1 MTAPSDRLVDA
12 LRASL
17 TQNERLRAK
26 NEQLTARNEQLAATS
41 GEPIAIVGIG
51 CRYPGSV
58 SSAQDLWQLVVD
70 GTDAIG
76 DLPDDR
82 GWKQQVLDL
91 AAAGDGIGPAP
102 QGGFIDDADRFDASV
117 FGIAPREALAMD
129 PQQRLL
135 LETSWE
141 VFESVGIVPSSMKR
155 SRTGVFIGATSTGYG
170 AGVTTLPEGVGT
182 YLVSGTSSSVI
193 SGRLS
198 YVYGLEGPAVTV
210 DTACSSSLV
219 ALHLAAQALRN
230 GECSLAL
237 AGGVTVMSTASIFH
251 GFSSQGMMA
260 PNSRCKPFAA
270 AADGTSWAEGVG
282 LLLVE
287 RLSDARRNGRR
298 VLAVLRGSAVNQDG
312 ASNGLT
318 APNGPS
324 QQRVIRAALADA
336 GLSPDQVDMVEAHG
350 TGTTLGDP
358 IEAQALLAT
367 YGQQRDPE
375 LPLWLGSVKS
385 NIGHSQAAS
394 GLAGVIKTVMAL
406 RNGQVPRTLHVDA
419 PSPHIDWSAGDV
431 RLAEEPRDWPRLGR
445 PRRAAVSSFGLS
457 GTNAHVILEQ
467 ADPDDDPPPAEPGKQ
482 RADGPL
488 GHGPVPWLLSAA
500 TPEALR
506 ARARQLA
513 TWSVREPRPDPVA
526 VGAALATTRT
536 VFEHR
541 AVVLVDDLDRAR
553 EPLRAL
559 DSGVPSPLLVEG
571 SAAVRGK
578 VVFVFPGQ
586 GSQWTGMAT
595 RLRDECPEFA
605 AHLAACEEALA
616 PWTDRPLSEVL
627 DDEAALTRVDV
638 VQPALWAVLVSLA
651 RLWQDHGVR
660 PAAVL
665 GHSQGEIAAAC
676 AAGALSLEDGA
687 KVVALRSRA
696 IAAELAG
703 DGGMASVALPV
714 DAVLARFQGADH
726 RLSIAAHNG
735 PRSTVVSGD
744 QDRLADF
751 LRACEAEGVRVRHI
765 PVDYASHSA
774 QVESLRDRL
783 LTDLADIRP
792 RGSDLPFWSTVTGDW
807 IDTARLDA
815 DYWYRN
821 LRQTVLLEEGVRA
834 LLASG
839 HGVFV
844 ETSPHPVLTAAV
856 EECAED
862 AEADAAVIGT
872 LRRADDSLSRF
883 RTSLAEAAVR
893 AGRIGLGPL
902 FAGIDA
908 ADVALPTYPFQG
920 ARYWL
925 SPGATAIEPGALGL
939 DAADHPVL
947 GAAVELADRDAV
959 VLTGVVDAADPS
971 VRHDAQGL
979 PTLGAAALAELAVR
993 AADEV
998 GATVAGLVLD
1008 RPLVLPTAGAT
1019 RIQVTAA
1026 GIGGSAGTLTVHAR
1040 HPATAGGRWVR
1051 HAGATLT
1058 DVSPPPV
1065 VEDGNRPPPDAD
1077 PLPLPDDDGSP
1088 DGAVVRGLWRR
1099 GGDVFADVVL
1109 GENAREVRGYH
1120 IHPAL
1125 FDAALRAWHLARS
1138 PQDEGTGRLPTS
1150 LGRVAVHAIG
1160 ADSARVRLRPGA
1172 DDTVTATFADAA
1184 GQPLADL
1191 GPVVFGPVA
1200 AGDSAVPADLPH
1212 DTLFSVE
1219 WAAVTITPEAPPANW
1234 ALLTD
1239 DPGHVGLSA
1248 ALRDTRTETGTGA
1261 EVWVHRDLATLT
1273 AAVAAGARAPDVVV
1287 VPAAASGAG
1296 PEAAA
1301 CAALELM
1308 QAFVADD
1315 RLADSR
1321 LVLLTR
1327 SAVVASVGEAPDLEA
1342 APLWGLVGSADAEHP
1357 GRVLL
1362 LDTGTDTGTDIA
1374 TDTTTDTRVF
1384 ADLLC
1389 EALAAGEP
1397 RLAIRAGTLRAPR
1410 LSRAGTTP
1418 AADHTPLDPNGTALI
1433 TGGTGTLGAL
1443 LARHLVRNHG
1453 VRHLLLL
1460 SRRGPAAPGAEE
1472 LTAELHEL
1480 GAHVTVAACDAADRN
1495 ALAAVLAAVP
1505 VDHPLTAVVHAAGV
1519 LDDAVLDALTP
1530 ERVAGVFRPKADA
1543 ARHLDELTR
1552 DAPLAAF
1559 VLFSSAAGV
1568 LGTAGQANYAA
1579 ANTFLDALAARRH
1592 AHGLPGTA
1600 LAWGMWAEL
1609 SELTRRV
1616 QTAGQ
1621 DRMVDA
1627 GFRTLSTADGLA
1639 IFDAAVR
1646 TDTALFV
1653 PLPTDLA
1660 VLTRQLA
1667 GNPPPP
1673 LYRGLLRTP
1682 LRRAVGTKAGN
1693 SPDLAARLAGE
1704 PPAER
1709 TRILLDLVR
1718 EQAAAVLG
1726 HAGVDAVGPGRPFR
1740 ELGFDSLSSVDLR
1753 NRLAAAVGL
1762 RLPVGLIYDHPTPG
1776 ALAQYL
1782 RSRLTGDP
1790 DEAAGPVP
1798 TRSDAPVG
1806 EDDPVVVVGMSCR
1819 LPGGIESPDELW
1831 NLLASGGDAVGP
1843 VPDDRGWNLDRFAAW
1858 NQAMPG
1864 VGLLSEGGFITGASG
1879 FDPAFFDISPEEALV
1894 IDPQQRLLLELA
1906 WEALERT
1913 GEDPRQLRGS
1923 RTGVYLGTF
1932 SQNYVSDLRQ
1942 VPEASLPYVS
1952 SGAGSPFAC
1961 ARVAYTFGLEGPTL
1975 AVDTGCS
1982 SSGVALHLACQAL
1995 RRGECASALVGGVTV
2010 LAFPAAFENLG
2021 GIASDGRCKS
2031 FSADADGT
2039 GWGEGAGVLVV
2050 ERLSEARR
2058 RGHRVLAVIRGSAL
2072 NHNGASNGLTAPH
2085 GPSQSQVMRLALAE
2099 AGLGP
2104 TDIDVIEA
2112 HGTGTPLGDA
2122 VEAEAVIDAY
2132 GRHRPADRPLWVGSV
2147 KANIGHPHAA
2157 SGVVGV
2163 IKTILAMRHGIVP
2176 EALHAA
2182 EPLPDVDWQDS
2193 GITLAHR
2200 AVPWPET
2207 GRPRRAG
2214 VSSFGGNGTKVHL
2227 ILEQAPDDPTAPPS
2241 RDAPDTGSAP
2251 LPCLL
2256 SARTGPALAEQA
2268 RRLRER
2274 LVEAD
2279 TVTPTDVAWSL
2290 ATTRSA
2296 FEERAVILAR
2306 DRSELLDVLAALAA
2320 GLPHPA
2326 LVTGRSASEGARLV
2340 ALLPDAEERLPA
2352 AEAEFYAAFPA
2363 YAHAWDGAAGALAPY
2378 LDRPLPLPGTD
2389 GEPLVSAAAFASHV
2403 AGYRLLE
2410 SQGLRP
2416 DALLGRGLGQ
2426 IAAAH
2431 LGGSLTLRQ
2440 AAAVVAGRT
2449 DDLDDRTIARPRIP
2463 ALRAGSG
2470 EPIDAEA
2477 LLTGAAPVVGEPM
2490 RERGGASVARG
2501 TDLVVNL
2508 GAAEDRP
2515 DSGAAVTVHLRQ
2527 APGSGAIAS
2536 ALARLYV
2543 AGADLDHA
2551 ALFRGVQARRIDLPT
2566 YPFQREPYW
2575 LGAFRPSTTD
2585 GGSTMTDEPT
2595 RKKIITEYY
2604 RRLNAGD
2611 VAGVVAMFAGD
2622 GYIEDPLGAPVTRG
2636 HEALRHFYD
2645 VTITQADIKDTVHSI
2660 VGAHDDRHVAAAVTA
2675 DLINVED
2682 PERKRVTV
2690 DAVMT
2695 FRIDNDGLI
2704 EEARTF
2710 WGATDVTM

>member
-1 MTAPSDRLVDA
+1 MTASPDRLVEA

-17 TQNERLRAK
+17 TRNEEL
-26 NEQLTARNEQLAATS
+26 QARNEQLSARNAELADGA
-41 GEPIAIVGIG
+41 GEPIAIVGMS
-51 CRYPGSV
+51 CRFPGSV
-58 SSAQDLWQLVVD
+58 ADPQDLWRLVVE

-91 AAAGDGIGPAP
+91 AATGIGIGALP
-102 QGGFIDDADRFDASV
+102 QGGFIDHADRFDAAV

-141 VFESVGIVPSSMKR
+141 VFESVGIVPSSLKR
-155 SRTGVFIGATSTGYG
+155 SRTGVFIGATATGYG
-170 AGVTTLPEGVGT
+170 TGVTELPEGVAGH
-182 YLVSGTSSSVI
+182 LVSGTAGSVM

-219 ALHLAAQALRN
+219 ALHLAAQALRT

-237 AGGVTVMSTASIFH
+237 AGGVTVMSTASIFF
-251 GFSSQGMMA
+251 GFGSQGMMA

-270 AADGTSWAEGVG
+270 AADGTSWAEGAG
-282 LLLVE
+282 LLLLE

-336 GLSPDQVDMVEAHG
+336 GLTPDQIDVVEAHG

-367 YGQQRDPE
+367 YGRDRDPQR
-375 LPLWLGSVKS
+375 PLWLGSIKS

-394 GLAGVIKTVMAL
+394 GIAGVIKTVLAV
-406 RNGQVPRTLHVDA
+406 RHAHVPRTLHVDA
-419 PSPHIDWSAGDV
+419 PSPHIDWSAGEV
-431 RLAEEPRDWPRLGR
+431 RLADEARDWPPVDR

-467 ADPDDDPPPAEPGKQ
+467 ADPQDDPPPAEPSEQ
-482 RADGPL
+482 RPAGPL
-488 GHGPVPWLLSAA
+488 GRGPVPWLLSAA
-500 TPEALR
+500 TPQALR
-506 ARARQLA
+506 ARAGQLA
-513 TWSVREPRPDPVA
+513 RWCAGEARPDPA
-526 VGAALATTRT
+526 RVGAALARTRT
-536 VFEHR
+536 AFEHR
-541 AVVLVDDLDRAR
+541 AVVLVEDSDRAH
-553 EPLRAL
+553 EPLHAL
-559 DSGVPSPLLVEG
+559 ESGTASALLVEG
-571 SAAVRGK
+571 PAVVRGK

-586 GSQWTGMAT
+586 GSQWTGMAG
-595 RLRDECPEFA
+595 RLRRESPEFA
-605 AHLAACEEALA
+605 AHLAECEQALA
-616 PWTDRPLSEVL
+616 PWIDRRLTEVL
-627 DDEAALTRVDV
+627 DDEAALARVDL

-676 AAGALSLEDGA
+676 VAGALSLEDGA

-696 IAAELAG
+696 IAASLAG
-703 DGGMASVALPV
+703 HGGMASVALPV
-714 DAVLARFQGADH
+714 AEVQARCERAGL

-735 PRSTVVSGD
+735 PRSTVVSGLPGQLD
-744 QDRLADF
+744 AFVRS
-751 LRACEAEGVRVRHI
+751 CEADEVRVRRI

-783 LTDLADIRP
+783 IADLADITP
-792 RGSDLPFWSTVTGDW
+792 RTCAVPFRSTVTGDW
-807 IDTARLDA
+807 IDTALLDA

-821 LRQTVLLEEGVRA
+821 LRRTVLLEEGVRA

-844 ETSPHPVLTAAV
+844 EVGPHPVLTAAI
-856 EECAED
+856 EECAEH
-862 AEADAAVIGT
+862 AEADAAVVAT
-872 LRRADDSLSRF
+872 LRRDDDSLLRF
-883 RTSLAEAAVR
+883 RTSLGEAAVR
-893 AGRIGLGPL
+893 GARIDLGPL
-902 FAGIDA
+902 FAGIGT

-925 SPGATAIEPGALGL
+925 SPGPNTAEPAALGL
-939 DAADHPVL
+939 DPADHPIL
-947 GAAVELADRDAV
+947 GAAVELADHDTV
-959 VLTGVVDAADPS
+959 VLTGTVDALDPLGRAGAGA
-971 VRHDAQGL
+971 V
-979 PTLGAAALAELAVR
+979 PTLGAGTLAELAVR

-998 GATVAGLVLD
+998 DAGVADLTLD
-1008 RPLVLPTAGAT
+1008 RPSVPAADGAT

-1026 GIGGSAGTLTVHAR
+1026 RAGRTLTVHAR
-1040 HPATAGGRWVR
+1040 HPAVADGRWVR
-1051 HAGATLT
+1051 HASAALT
-1058 DVSPPPV
+1058 AASPPPAAAA
-1065 VEDGNRPPPDAD
+1065 DHDWPPRDAD
-1077 PLPLPDDDGSP
+1077 PLPLPEP
-1088 DGAVVRGLWRR
+1088 DGGSDPAVIRGLWQR
-1099 GGDVFADVVL
+1099 GDEVFADVL
-1109 GENAREVRGYH
+1109 LDADSGAVRGYR

-1125 FDAALRAWHLARS
+1125 LDAALRAWHLAR
-1138 PQDEGTGRLPTS
+1138 PAPADDTGHTLLPTS
-1150 LGRVAVHAIG
+1150 LGRVAVHATG
-1160 ADSARVRLRPGA
+1160 ADSARVHLRPGA
-1172 DDTVTATFADAA
+1172 DGTVTVTLADAA

-1191 GPVVFGPVA
+1191 GPVVFEQVA
-1200 AGDSAVPADLPH
+1200 APGPTAGAGLPR
-1212 DTLFSVE
+1212 DTLFTVE
-1219 WAAVTITPEAPPANW
+1219 WAPVTVAPEPVPGTWAVLAEGPDRA
-1234 ALLTD
+1234 
-1239 DPGHVGLSA
+1239 GLSA
-1248 ALRDTRTETGTGA
+1248 ALRDPDA
-1261 EVWVHRDLATLT
+1261 EVYVHRDLAALT
-1273 AAVAAGARAPDVVV
+1273 AAVAAGARVPDTVV
-1287 VPAAASGAG
+1287 VPVVVEDCG
-1296 PEAAA
+1296 PETVAGAT
-1301 CAALELM
+1301 LELLR
-1308 QAFVADD
+1308 AY
-1315 RLADSR
+1315 LADEPLAAGR

-1327 SAVVASVGEAPDLEA
+1327 SAVAAIPDEAPDLA
-1342 APLWGLVGSADAEHP
+1342 GSPLWGLVGSADAEHP
-1357 GRVLL
+1357 GRVVL
-1362 LDTGTDTGTDIA
+1362 LDTDA
-1374 TDTTTDTRVF
+1374 PVS
-1384 ADLLC
+1384 ADLLRA
-1389 EALAAGEP
+1389 ALAAGEP
-1397 RLAIRAGTLRAPR
+1397 RLAVRAGRLLAPR
-1410 LSRAGTTP
+1410 LGRAAGTP
-1418 AADHTPLDPNGTALI
+1418 AAEPTPLDPNGTVLI

-1443 LARHLVRNHG
+1443 VARHLVHRHG
-1453 VRHLLLL
+1453 IRHLVLL
-1460 SRRGPAAPGAEE
+1460 SRRGADAPGARE
-1472 LTAELHEL
+1472 LVAELGES
-1480 GAHVTVAACDAADRN
+1480 GGQVTVAECDAADRD

-1505 VDHPLTAVVHAAGV
+1505 AAHPLTAVVHAAAV

-1530 ERVAGVFRPKADA
+1530 QRVAAVFRPKVDA
-1543 ARHLDELTR
+1543 ALHLDELTR
-1552 DAPLAAF
+1552 AAPLAAF

-1579 ANTFLDALAARRH
+1579 ASTFLDALAARRR
-1592 AHGLPGTA
+1592 AEGLPGTS

-1609 SELTRRV
+1609 SELTRRIEP
-1616 QTAGQ
+1616 TGR

-1627 GFRTLSTADGLA
+1627 GFGTLSSADGLA
-1639 IFDAAVR
+1639 ILDAAIR

-1653 PLPTDLA
+1653 PLPTDLGA
-1660 VLTRQLA
+1660 LSRQLA

-1682 LRRAVGTKAGN
+1682 VRRAVGATR
-1693 SPDLAARLAGE
+1693 SEDPQLAARLAGE

-1709 TRILLDLVR
+1709 TRILLDIVR
-1718 EQAAAVLG
+1718 GQAAAVLG
-1726 HAGVDAVGPGRPFR
+1726 HPTGDAVAPGRPFR

-1753 NRLAAAVGL
+1753 NRIAAATGL
-1762 RLPVGLIYDHPTPG
+1762 RLPVGLIYDHPTPT
-1776 ALAQYL
+1776 ALAQHL
-1782 RSRLTGDP
+1782 RTRLTGDP
-1790 DEAAGPVP
+1790 AEPVGS
-1798 TRSDAPVG
+1798 TAPIADRRAEPDG

-1819 LPGGIESPDELW
+1819 LPGGIESPDRLW
-1831 NLLASGGDAVGP
+1831 DLLVSGGDAIGP
-1843 VPDDRGWNLDRFAAW
+1843 APDDRGWNLDRFAAW
-1858 NQAMPG
+1858 NSAMPG
-1864 VGLLSEGGFITGASG
+1864 VGLLSQGGFITGASG
-1879 FDPAFFDISPEEALV
+1879 FDPAFFDIGPDEALV
-1894 IDPQQRLLLELA
+1894 IDPQQRVLLELA
-1906 WEALERT
+1906 WEAWERA
-1913 GEDPRQLRGS
+1913 GEDPRRLRGS

-1932 SQNYVSDLRQ
+1932 FQNYVSDLRQ
-1942 VPEASLPYVS
+1942 VPKASLPYVS

-2010 LAFPAAFENLG
+2010 LAFPAAYENLG

-2039 GWGEGAGVLVV
+2039 GWGEGAGMLVV

-2058 RGHRVLAVIRGSAL
+2058 RGHPVLAVIRGSAL

-2085 GPSQSQVMRLALAE
+2085 GPSQSQVMQLALAE

-2104 TDIDVIEA
+2104 ADIDVVEA

-2132 GRHRPADRPLWVGSV
+2132 GRHRPADRPLWLGSV

-2163 IKTILAMRHGIVP
+2163 IKTILAIRHGVVP

-2182 EPLPDVDWQDS
+2182 EPLPDVDWQGS
-2193 GITLAHR
+2193 GIALAHR
-2200 AVPWPET
+2200 AVAWPET

-2227 ILEQAPDDPTAPPS
+2227 ILEQAPDEPLAAPPATNGS
-2241 RDAPDTGSAP
+2241 AGGSAP
-2251 LPCLL
+2251 PPCLL
-2256 SARTGPALAEQA
+2256 SARSAPALAALA
-2268 RRLRER
+2268 RRLHER
-2274 LVEAD
+2274 LAGDD
-2279 TVTPTDVAWSL
+2279 TLAPADVAWSL
-2290 ATTRSA
+2290 ATTRTA
-2296 FEERAVILAR
+2296 FEQRAAIPAR
-2306 DRSELLDVLAALAA
+2306 DRAELLDALAALAA
-2320 GLPHPA
+2320 GAAHPA
-2326 LVTGRSASEGARLV
+2326 LLTGRSADEGARLV
-2340 ALLPDAEERLPA
+2340 VLLPGAGERSADAEA
-2352 AEAEFYAAFPA
+2352 ALYAAFPA
-2363 YAHAWDGAAGALAPY
+2363 YAHAWDEAAAALAPY
-2378 LDRPLPLPGTD
+2378 LDEPLPRPGTD
-2389 GEPLVSAAAFASHV
+2389 DEPPVAAATFAAHL
-2403 AGYRLLE
+2403 AGHRLLE
-2410 SQGLRP
+2410 SLGLRP
-2416 DALLGRGLGQ
+2416 DALVGRGIGR

-2440 AAAVVAGRT
+2440 AAAVTLGRADESPDRTVAPARLPVLT
-2449 DDLDDRTIARPRIP
+2449 DDGANL
-2463 ALRAGSG
+2463 
-2470 EPIDAEA
+2470 DAEA
-2477 LLTGAAPVVGEPM
+2477 LLTGAAPAAGEPT
-2490 RERGGASVARG
+2490 EATGTFAARD
-2501 TDLVVNL
+2501 TDLVVHL
-2508 GAAEDRP
+2508 GAPDRDRP
-2515 DSGAAVTVHLRQ
+2515 DTGAALTLHLYADAAL
-2527 APGSGAIAS
+2527 APGAFAS
-2536 ALARLYV
+2536 APARLYV
-2543 AGADLDHA
+2543 AGVDPDHTD
-2551 ALFRGVQARRIDLPT
+2551 LFRGVSARRIDLPT

-2575 LGAFRPSTTD
+2575 LGAFRSSATD

-2611 VAGVVAMFAGD
+2611 VDGVVAMFAGD

-2636 HEALRHFYD
+2636 HQALRHFYD
-2645 VTITQADIKDTVHSI
+2645 VTINGADIKDTVNSI

-2695 FRIDNDGLI
+2695 FRIDDDGLI